1 MTIISRL
8 RIVAALLAVA
18 LPATARLGAGRAYAG
33 ECAALPTP
41 VYITGSTAAKPP
53 LAEVAKIMASQHPPV
68 TLVYAGQ
75 GSCGGVDA
83 IVNGTPVHGEAAGG
97 LVYWDAT
104 GAELKC
110 DVPVKGPG
118 ALVDIGI
125 SDVFATT
132 CLKLPGGLPSNVAD
146 FLGPVQT
153 MTFVVPKASPERSIS
168 AEAAYNVYGFGADS
182 GVEPWTDEAFIFRR
196 DELSGTQR
204 MIAAALGVDAGRW
217 KGTAAT
223 SSTDLKAK
231 LLAAATNPRAIGIL
245 SADVVQDY
253 RYALN
258 VLAYQHFGQ
267 SCGYYPDRD
276 DSSNEKSNV
285 REGRYALWGPL
296 HLLTRL
302 GGSGYP
308 SNPDAADAIGY
319 LTGTKTPP
327 AGLDLIVLEAQKH
340 VVPQCAMRV
349 KRTAELGPMIPF
361 APTGACGCY
370 YDKVANGQTSCRL
383 CKVARDC
390 TAAAPAC
397 NYGYC
402 EAQ

>member
-1 MTIISRL
+1 MSGVTAPRM
-8 RIVAALLAVA
+8 VAGLLALA
-18 LPATARLGAGRAYAG
+18 LTSAGGRARAIECAKLPA
-33 ECAALPTP
+33 P
-41 VYITGSTAAKPP
+41 VFITGSTAAKPP
-53 LAEVAKIMASQHPPV
+53 LAEVAKIMAAQVPPV

-83 IVNGTPVHGEAAGG
+83 IVNGTPVRGEGAGG
-97 LVYWDAT
+97 LAYWDAT

-110 DVPVKGPG
+110 DVAMSGPG

-125 SDVFATT
+125 SDVFAST

-153 MTFVVPKASPERSIS
+153 MAFVVPKASGERSIS

-182 GVEPWTDEAFIFRR
+182 GVAPWTGEAVIFRR

-204 MIAAALGVDAGRW
+204 MIAAAIGVDAARW
-217 KGTAAT
+217 KGTAT
-223 SSTDLKAK
+223 SSSTDMKTR
-231 LLAAATNPRAIGIL
+231 LLAAAGTPGAIGIL
-245 SADVVQDY
+245 SADIAQDY
-253 RYALN
+253 RYALD

-276 DSSNEKSNV
+276 STSNEKANV
-285 REGRYALWGPL
+285 RDGRYALWGPL

-308 SNPDAADAIGY
+308 SNANAADAIGF

-340 VVPQCAMRV
+340 VVPPCAMRV
-349 KRTAELGPMIPF
+349 QRTAELGPATPF
-361 APTGACGCY
+361 APPGACGCY
-370 YDKVANGQTSCRL
+370 YEKVANGQTACRP
-383 CKVARDC
+383 CKVSGDC
-390 TAAAPAC
+390 TSAAPAC

-402 EAQ
+402 ETQ

>member
-1 MTIISRL
+1 MTGPTTP
-8 RIVAALLAVA
+8 RILAALLAVPA
-18 LPATARLGAGRAYAG
+18 LLAAGRAHAVA
-33 ECAALPTP
+33 CSTLPSP

-53 LAEVAKIMASQHPPV
+53 LAEVAKIMAAQVPPV
-68 TLVYAGQ
+68 SLVYAGQ

-83 IVNGTPVHGEAAGG
+83 IVNGTPVRGEGAGA

-110 DVPVKGPG
+110 DVPMADPG
-118 ALVDIGI
+118 AMVDIGI

-168 AEAAYNVYGFGADS
+168 AEAAYNIYGFGADS
-182 GVEPWTDEAFIFRR
+182 GVAPWTDETVIFKR

-204 MIAAALGVDAGRW
+204 MIAAAIGVDAARW
-217 KGTAAT
+217 KGTGT
-223 SSTDLKAK
+223 SSSTDMKTK
-231 LLAAATNPRAIGIL
+231 LLAAAANPGAIGIL
-245 SADVVQDY
+245 SADVAQDY
-253 RYALN
+253 RYALD

-267 SCGYYPDRD
+267 SCGTYPDRD
-276 DSSNEKSNV
+276 ETSNEKSNV
-285 REGRYALWGPL
+285 RNGRYALWGPL

-308 SNPDAADAIGY
+308 SNANAADAIGY

-349 KRTAELGPMIPF
+349 KRTSELGSPSPF
-361 APTGACGCY
+361 APPGACGCY
-370 YDKVANGQTSCRL
+370 YEKVANGQTACRP
-383 CKVARDC
+383 CKVSGDC

-402 EAQ
+402 ETQ